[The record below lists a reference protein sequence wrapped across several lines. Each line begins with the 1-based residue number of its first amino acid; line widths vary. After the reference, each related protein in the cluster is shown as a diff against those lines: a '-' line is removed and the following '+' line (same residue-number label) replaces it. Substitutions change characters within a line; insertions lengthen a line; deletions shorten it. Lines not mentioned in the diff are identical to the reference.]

1 MNIIAKEILS
11 ACCGGVL
18 TSTGFCPECKEPSG
32 PEPPVKELIE
42 DKLEEL
48 GEFLSLQTE
57 TLEGLRSHLDD
68 YMAETDET
76 IKQLE
81 SERG

>member
-1 MNIIAKEILS
+1 MSAIHLLNQDLINKIAAGEVVERPAS
-11 ACCGGVL
+11 A
-18 TSTGFCPECKEPSG
+18 
-32 PEPPVKELIE
+32 VKELIE